1 MNTIA
6 LLLAAT
12 LSAGNAEFDAT
23 ARDGAREIS
32 LSRARE
38 ELREKGP
45 APGALE
51 KAMLADPK
59 KFEKPDEAEALCRDV
74 FADELRAQFAAKAR
88 AIDERLGIG
97 SFSVG
102 VGSDRVGVG
111 SNSVGV
117 GSDRVGVGSDRVGV
131 GSNSVG
137 VGSDRVGV
145 GFDRVGVMSD
155 ANSTLNDPKL
165 TLKDPDS
172 TLNDSKST
180 LEELNSTLIEEIANR
195 HFAAAFAAE
204 RKAAVE
210 AQAKTIVAAT
220 RPTEAEFDAKGDRE
234 LREQMQ
240 KRILDE
246 QKTVVFSENRQ
257 FISERMVEPVI
268 KDARA
273 EQKRQKDYLMR
284 ARCDTAAPSKLAADL
299 KVRLEEN
306 VRERREKEEDP
317 SKAWGVFAG
326 TFGKSVGPAVERRTL
341 DRLEKKM
348 DATSVE
354 VDVDSILKEIIDAPQ
369 MHVKQA
375 ESEKVFATRYSAALL
390 ARALDGAC
398 NDAPQSERDEL
409 RGYLSSRLGGERIQK
424 AAEAKIKKEVLPK
437 WREARATAAKRQA
450 DDTWPTLADGTWF
463 PPADLA
469 DDVTARSDYAKSVK
483 EWRSLSAL
491 KPLADAP
498 KGRPLMEEADSRA
511 DSGVAVAF
519 DIARSAIAAQ
529 NAIVDGCHAQVLAEA
544 KRRKDSFWTRTPDLK
559 TIVGLLTQATE
570 ESWEASRLNTLWP
583 DEAKRPAN
591 AAAQH
596 KALFPSVR
604 RKIELLARTI
614 LEEMNEPKP
623 ESEEKPDEPPPE
635 EPPPEEPPEE
645 VLEFAISV
653 RRAGNE
659 VEVSLKQGETTV
671 ESSTVPAK
679 KDDFE
684 KAMSKV
690 TSAISRILEL
700 K

>member
-1 MNTIA
+1 MNMIA

-23 ARDGAREIS
+23 ARDGARDIS

-59 KFEKPDEAEALCRDV
+59 KFEKPAEAEALCRDI

-88 AIDERLGIG
+88 AIAERLGIE
-97 SFSVG
+97 
-102 VGSDRVGVG
+102 SDKVEL
-111 SNSVGV
+111 
-117 GSDRVGVGSDRVGV
+117 
-131 GSNSVG
+131 
-137 VGSDRVGV
+137 
-145 GFDRVGVMSD
+145 D
-155 ANSTLNDPKL
+155 AGKVD
-165 TLKDPDS
+165 
-172 TLNDSKST
+172 
-180 LEELNSTLIEEIANR
+180 EIASK
-195 HFAAAFAAE
+195 HFGSAFAAE

-210 AQAKTIVAAT
+210 TQAKTIVTAT
-220 RPTEAEFDAKGDRE
+220 RPTEAEFDEKEDWE

-299 KVRLEEN
+299 KTRLEEN
-306 VRERREKEEDP
+306 VKERREKADDP

-326 TFGKSVGPAVERRTL
+326 TFEKSIGPAVERRTL

-348 DATSVE
+348 DATNVE
-354 VDVDSILKEIIDAPQ
+354 VDVDSILKEIVEAPQ
-369 MHVKQA
+369 KHVKQA

-390 ARALDGAC
+390 ARALDGTC

-409 RGYLSSRLGGERIQK
+409 REYLSSRLGGERIQK
-424 AAEAKIKKEVLPK
+424 AADAKVKKDVLPK

-483 EWRSLSAL
+483 EWRSLAAL
-491 KPLADAP
+491 KILADAP

-511 DSGVAVAF
+511 DSEVAAAF

-529 NAIVDGCHAQVLAEA
+529 NSIVDMSHAQVLAEA
-544 KRRKDSFWTRTPDLK
+544 KKRKDSFWTRTPDLK
-559 TIVGLLTQATE
+559 TVVGLLTQATE
-570 ESWEASRLNTLWP
+570 ESWNATRLDTLWP

-591 AAAQH
+591 ADEQH

-623 ESEEKPDEPPPE
+623 ENEEKPE
-635 EPPPEEPPEE
+635 EPPPEEPQPDETPEEPPEE
-645 VLEFAISV
+645 VIEFAISV
-653 RRAGNE
+653 RRAGDE
-659 VEVSLKQGETTV
+659 VEVSLKQGETVV
-671 ESSTVPAK
+671 ESATVPAK

-684 KAMSKV
+684 NAMFKV
-690 TSAISRILEL
+690 TSAISRILGL

>member
-1 MNTIA
+1 MNMIA
-6 LLLAAT
+6 LILAAT
-12 LSAGNAEFDAT
+12 LSAGNAEFDST
-23 ARDGAREIS
+23 ARDGARDIS

-59 KFEKPDEAEALCRDV
+59 KFEKPAEAEALCRGV

-88 AIDERLGIG
+88 AIAERLGIE
-97 SFSVG
+97 
-102 VGSDRVGVG
+102 SDKLEL
-111 SNSVGV
+111 
-117 GSDRVGVGSDRVGV
+117 
-131 GSNSVG
+131 
-137 VGSDRVGV
+137 
-145 GFDRVGVMSD
+145 D
-155 ANSTLNDPKL
+155 AGKAD
-165 TLKDPDS
+165 
-172 TLNDSKST
+172 
-180 LEELNSTLIEEIANR
+180 EIANK
-195 HFAAAFAAE
+195 HFASAFAAE

-220 RPTEAEFDAKGDRE
+220 RPTEAEFDEKEDWE

-268 KDARA
+268 KDARR
-273 EQKRQKDYLMR
+273 EQKRQAEYLMR

-299 KVRLEEN
+299 KARLEEN
-306 VRERREKEEDP
+306 VKERREKADDP
-317 SKAWGVFAG
+317 SKAWGVFTG
-326 TFGKSVGPAVERRTL
+326 TFEKSVGPAVERRTL

-348 DATSVE
+348 ETTNVE
-354 VDVDSILKEIIDAPQ
+354 VDVDSILKEIVEAPQ
-369 MHVKQA
+369 KHVKQA
-375 ESEKVFATRYSAALL
+375 ESEKVFATRYSAVLL
-390 ARALDGAC
+390 ARALDGTC
-398 NDAPQSERDEL
+398 NDAPQSERGEL
-409 RGYLSSRLGGERIQK
+409 REYLASRLGGERIQK
-424 AAEAKIKKEVLPK
+424 AVEAKVRKDVLPK

-511 DSGVAVAF
+511 DSEVAAAF

-529 NAIVDGCHAQVLAEA
+529 NAIVDGSHAQVLAEA
-544 KRRKDSFWTRTPDLK
+544 KKRKDSFWTRTPDLK

-591 AAAQH
+591 AAEQH
-596 KALFPSVR
+596 KSLFPSVR

-623 ESEEKPDEPPPE
+623 ENEEKPE
-635 EPPPEEPPEE
+635 EPPPEEPQPDETPEE
-645 VLEFAISV
+645 PPEVVEFEISV
-653 RRAGNE
+653 RRAGDE
-659 VEVSLKQGETTV
+659 VEVSLKQGETVV
-671 ESSTVPAK
+671 ESATVPAK

-684 KAMSKV
+684 NAMFKV
-690 TSAISRILEL
+690 TSAISRILGL

>member
-1 MNTIA
+1 MIA
-6 LLLAAT
+6 LILAAT
-12 LSAGNAEFDAT
+12 LSAGNAEFDST
-23 ARDGAREIS
+23 ARDGARDIS

-59 KFEKPDEAEALCRDV
+59 KFEKPAEAEALCRGV

-88 AIDERLGIG
+88 AIAERLGLE
-97 SFSVG
+97 
-102 VGSDRVGVG
+102 SDKVEL
-111 SNSVGV
+111 
-117 GSDRVGVGSDRVGV
+117 
-131 GSNSVG
+131 
-137 VGSDRVGV
+137 
-145 GFDRVGVMSD
+145 D
-155 ANSTLNDPKL
+155 AGKAD
-165 TLKDPDS
+165 
-172 TLNDSKST
+172 
-180 LEELNSTLIEEIANR
+180 EIANK
-195 HFAAAFAAE
+195 HFASAFAAE

-220 RPTEAEFDAKGDRE
+220 RPTEAEFDEKEDWE

-268 KDARA
+268 KDARH
-273 EQKRQKDYLMR
+273 EQKRQAEYLMR

-299 KVRLEEN
+299 KARLEEN
-306 VRERREKEEDP
+306 VKERREKADDP

-326 TFGKSVGPAVERRTL
+326 TFEKSIGPAVERRTL

-348 DATSVE
+348 EATNVE
-354 VDVDSILKEIIDAPQ
+354 VDVDSILKEIVEAPQ
-369 MHVKQA
+369 KHVKQA
-375 ESEKVFATRYSAALL
+375 ESEKVFATRYSTALL

-409 RGYLSSRLGGERIQK
+409 REYLSSRLGGERIQK
-424 AAEAKIKKEVLPK
+424 AAEAKVKKEVLPK

-469 DDVTARSDYAKSVK
+469 DDITARSDYAKSVK
-483 EWRSLSAL
+483 EWRSLAAL
-491 KPLADAP
+491 KILADAP
-498 KGRPLMEEADSRA
+498 NGRPLMEEADSRA
-511 DSGVAVAF
+511 DSEVAAAF

-529 NAIVDGCHAQVLAEA
+529 NAIVDGSHAQVLAEA
-544 KRRKDSFWTRTPDLK
+544 KKRKDSFWTRTPDLK

-591 AAAQH
+591 AAEQH

-623 ESEEKPDEPPPE
+623 ENEEKPE
-635 EPPPEEPPEE
+635 EPPPEEQQPDETPEEPPE
-645 VLEFAISV
+645 VVEFEISV
-653 RRAGNE
+653 RREGNE
-659 VEVSLKQGETTV
+659 VEVSLKQGETVV
-671 ESSTVPAK
+671 ESATVPAK
-679 KDDFE
+679 KDNFE
-684 KAMSKV
+684 NAMFKV
-690 TSAISRILEL
+690 TSAISRILGL

>member
-1 MNTIA
+1 MNMIA

-23 ARDGAREIS
+23 ARDGARDIS

-59 KFEKPDEAEALCRDV
+59 KFEKPDEAETLCRDI

-88 AIDERLGIG
+88 AIAERLGIEPDK
-97 SFSVG
+97 VEL
-102 VGSDRVGVG
+102 
-111 SNSVGV
+111 
-117 GSDRVGVGSDRVGV
+117 
-131 GSNSVG
+131 
-137 VGSDRVGV
+137 
-145 GFDRVGVMSD
+145 D
-155 ANSTLNDPKL
+155 AGKVD
-165 TLKDPDS
+165 
-172 TLNDSKST
+172 
-180 LEELNSTLIEEIANR
+180 EIASK
-195 HFAAAFAAE
+195 HFGSAFASE

-210 AQAKTIVAAT
+210 AQAKTIVTAT
-220 RPTEAEFDAKGDRE
+220 RPTEAEFDEKEDWE

-299 KVRLEEN
+299 KTRLEEN
-306 VRERREKEEDP
+306 VKERREKADDP

-326 TFGKSVGPAVERRTL
+326 TFEKSIGPAVERRTL

-348 DATSVE
+348 DATNVE
-354 VDVDSILKEIIDAPQ
+354 VDVDSILKEIVEAPQ
-369 MHVKQA
+369 KHVKQS
-375 ESEKVFATRYSAALL
+375 ESEKVFASRYSAALL
-390 ARALDGAC
+390 ARALDGTC

-409 RGYLSSRLGGERIQK
+409 REYLSTRLGSERIQK
-424 AAEAKIKKEVLPK
+424 AVDAKVKKDVLPK

-491 KPLADAP
+491 KSLADAP

-511 DSGVAVAF
+511 DSEVAAAF

-529 NAIVDGCHAQVLAEA
+529 NAIVDGSHAQVLAEA
-544 KRRKDSFWTRTPDLK
+544 KKRKDSFWTRTPDLK
-559 TIVGLLTQATE
+559 TVVGLLTQATE
-570 ESWEASRLNTLWP
+570 ESWNATRLDTLWP

-591 AAAQH
+591 ADEQH
-596 KALFPSVR
+596 KSLFPSVR

-623 ESEEKPDEPPPE
+623 ENEEKPE
-635 EPPPEEPPEE
+635 EPPPEEPQPDETPEEPPEE
-645 VLEFAISV
+645 VVEFAISV

-659 VEVSLKQGETTV
+659 VEVSLKQGETVV
-671 ESSTVPAK
+671 ESATVPAK

-684 KAMSKV
+684 NAMFKV
-690 TSAISRILEL
+690 TSAISRILGL

>member
-1 MNTIA
+1 MNMIA
-6 LLLAAT
+6 LILAAT
-12 LSAGNAEFDAT
+12 LSAGNAEFDST
-23 ARDGAREIS
+23 ARDGARDIS

-45 APGALE
+45 VPGALE
-51 KAMLADPK
+51 QAMLADPK
-59 KFEKPDEAEALCRDV
+59 KFEKPAEAEVLCRGV

-88 AIDERLGIG
+88 AIAERLGLE
-97 SFSVG
+97 
-102 VGSDRVGVG
+102 SDKVEL
-111 SNSVGV
+111 
-117 GSDRVGVGSDRVGV
+117 
-131 GSNSVG
+131 
-137 VGSDRVGV
+137 
-145 GFDRVGVMSD
+145 D
-155 ANSTLNDPKL
+155 AGKAD
-165 TLKDPDS
+165 
-172 TLNDSKST
+172 
-180 LEELNSTLIEEIANR
+180 EIANK
-195 HFAAAFAAE
+195 HFASAFAAE

-220 RPTEAEFDAKGDRE
+220 RPTEAEFDEKEDWE

-257 FISERMVEPVI
+257 FINERMVEPVI
-268 KDARA
+268 KDARH
-273 EQKRQKDYLMR
+273 EQKRQAEYLMR

-299 KVRLEEN
+299 KARLEEN
-306 VRERREKEEDP
+306 VKERREKADDP

-326 TFGKSVGPAVERRTL
+326 TFEKSVGPAVERRTL

-348 DATSVE
+348 EATNVE
-354 VDVDSILKEIIDAPQ
+354 VDVDSILKEIVEAPQ
-369 MHVKQA
+369 KHVKQA
-375 ESEKVFATRYSAALL
+375 DSEKIFATRYSTALL

-409 RGYLSSRLGGERIQK
+409 REYLASRLGGERIQK
-424 AAEAKIKKEVLPK
+424 AAEAKVKKEVLPK

-469 DDVTARSDYAKSVK
+469 DDITARSDYAKSVK
-483 EWRSLSAL
+483 EWRSLAAL
-491 KPLADAP
+491 KILADAP
-498 KGRPLMEEADSRA
+498 NGRPLMEEADSRA
-511 DSGVAVAF
+511 DSEVAAAF

-529 NAIVDGCHAQVLAEA
+529 NAIVDGSHAQVLAEA
-544 KRRKDSFWTRTPDLK
+544 KKRKDSFWTRTPDLK

-591 AAAQH
+591 AAEQH

-623 ESEEKPDEPPPE
+623 ENEEKPE
-635 EPPPEEPPEE
+635 EPPPEEQQPDETPEEPPE
-645 VLEFAISV
+645 VVEFEISV
-653 RRAGNE
+653 RREGNE
-659 VEVSLKQGETTV
+659 VEVSLKQGETVV

-679 KDDFE
+679 KDEFE
-684 KAMSKV
+684 NAMFKV
-690 TSAISRILEL
+690 TSAISRILGL

>member
-1 MNTIA
+1 MNMIA
-6 LLLAAT
+6 LILAAT
-12 LSAGNAEFDAT
+12 LSAGNAEFDST
-23 ARDGAREIS
+23 ARDGARDIS

-59 KFEKPDEAEALCRDV
+59 KFEKPAEAEALCRGV

-88 AIDERLGIG
+88 AIAERLGL
-97 SFSVG
+97 
-102 VGSDRVGVG
+102 GSDKVEL
-111 SNSVGV
+111 
-117 GSDRVGVGSDRVGV
+117 
-131 GSNSVG
+131 
-137 VGSDRVGV
+137 
-145 GFDRVGVMSD
+145 D
-155 ANSTLNDPKL
+155 AGKAD
-165 TLKDPDS
+165 
-172 TLNDSKST
+172 
-180 LEELNSTLIEEIANR
+180 EIANK

-220 RPTEAEFDAKGDRE
+220 RPTEAEFDEKEDWE

-268 KDARA
+268 KDARH
-273 EQKRQKDYLMR
+273 EQKRQAEYLMR

-299 KVRLEEN
+299 KARLEEN
-306 VRERREKEEDP
+306 VKERREKADDP

-326 TFGKSVGPAVERRTL
+326 TFEKSVGPAVERRTL

-348 DATSVE
+348 ETTNVE
-354 VDVDSILKEIIDAPQ
+354 VDVDSILKEIVEAPQ
-369 MHVKQA
+369 KHVKQA
-375 ESEKVFATRYSAALL
+375 ESEKVFAARYSAALL

-398 NDAPQSERDEL
+398 NDAPQSERGEL
-409 RGYLSSRLGGERIQK
+409 REYLASRLGGERIQK
-424 AAEAKIKKEVLPK
+424 AVEAKVRKDVLPK

-483 EWRSLSAL
+483 EWRSLAAL
-491 KPLADAP
+491 KSLADAP

-511 DSGVAVAF
+511 DSEVAAAF
-519 DIARSAIAAQ
+519 DVARSAIAAQ
-529 NAIVDGCHAQVLAEA
+529 NAIVDGSHAQVLAEA
-544 KRRKDSFWTRTPDLK
+544 KNRKDSFWTRTPDLK

-570 ESWEASRLNTLWP
+570 ESWEASRISTLWP
-583 DEAKRPAN
+583 DEAKRPVN
-591 AAAQH
+591 AAEQH

-623 ESEEKPDEPPPE
+623 ENEEKPE
-635 EPPPEEPPEE
+635 EPPPEEQQPDETSEEPEE
-645 VLEFAISV
+645 VVEFEISV
-653 RRAGNE
+653 RRTGNE
-659 VEVSLKQGETTV
+659 VEVSLKQGETVV
-671 ESSTVPAK
+671 ESATVPAK

-684 KAMSKV
+684 NAMFKV
-690 TSAISRILEL
+690 TSAISRILGL

>member
-1 MNTIA
+1 MNMIA

-23 ARDGAREIS
+23 ARDGARDIS

-59 KFEKPDEAEALCRDV
+59 KFEKPDEAETLCRDI

-88 AIDERLGIG
+88 VIAERLGIEPDK
-97 SFSVG
+97 VEL
-102 VGSDRVGVG
+102 
-111 SNSVGV
+111 
-117 GSDRVGVGSDRVGV
+117 
-131 GSNSVG
+131 
-137 VGSDRVGV
+137 
-145 GFDRVGVMSD
+145 D
-155 ANSTLNDPKL
+155 AGKVD
-165 TLKDPDS
+165 
-172 TLNDSKST
+172 
-180 LEELNSTLIEEIANR
+180 EIASK
-195 HFAAAFAAE
+195 HFGSAFASE

-210 AQAKTIVAAT
+210 AQAKTIVTAT
-220 RPTEAEFDAKGDRE
+220 RPTEAEFDEKEDWE

-299 KVRLEEN
+299 KTRLEEN
-306 VRERREKEEDP
+306 VKERREKADDP

-326 TFGKSVGPAVERRTL
+326 TFEKSIGPAVERRTL

-348 DATSVE
+348 DATNVE
-354 VDVDSILKEIIDAPQ
+354 VDVDSILKEIVEAPQ
-369 MHVKQA
+369 KHVKQA

-390 ARALDGAC
+390 ARALDGTC
-398 NDAPQSERDEL
+398 NDVPQSERDEL
-409 RGYLSSRLGGERIQK
+409 REYLSSRLGGERIQK
-424 AAEAKIKKEVLPK
+424 AADAKVKKDVLPK
-437 WREARATAAKRQA
+437 WREARVTAAKRQA

-491 KPLADAP
+491 KSLADAP

-511 DSGVAVAF
+511 DSEVAAAF

-529 NAIVDGCHAQVLAEA
+529 NAIVDGSHAQVLAEA
-544 KRRKDSFWTRTPDLK
+544 KKRKDSFWTRTPDLK
-559 TIVGLLTQATE
+559 TVVGLLTQATE
-570 ESWEASRLNTLWP
+570 ESWNATRLDTLWP

-591 AAAQH
+591 ADEQH
-596 KALFPSVR
+596 KSLFPSVR

-623 ESEEKPDEPPPE
+623 ENEEKPE
-635 EPPPEEPPEE
+635 EPPPEEPQPDETPEEPPEE
-645 VLEFAISV
+645 VVEFAISV

-659 VEVSLKQGETTV
+659 VEVSLKQGETVV
-671 ESSTVPAK
+671 ESATVPAK
-679 KDDFE
+679 KNDFE
-684 KAMSKV
+684 NAMNKV
-690 TSAISRILEL
+690 TSAISRILGL

>member
-1 MNTIA
+1 MNMIA

-12 LSAGNAEFDAT
+12 LSAGNAEFDST
-23 ARDGAREIS
+23 ARDGARNIS
-32 LSRARE
+32 LSRVRE

-45 APGALE
+45 QPGALE

-59 KFEKPDEAEALCRDV
+59 KFEKPAEAEALCRGV

-88 AIDERLGIG
+88 AIAERLGIE
-97 SFSVG
+97 
-102 VGSDRVGVG
+102 
-111 SNSVGV
+111 
-117 GSDRVGVGSDRVGV
+117 
-131 GSNSVG
+131 
-137 VGSDRVGV
+137 
-145 GFDRVGVMSD
+145 
-155 ANSTLNDPKL
+155 
-165 TLKDPDS
+165 PD
-172 TLNDSKST
+172 KVE
-180 LEELNSTLIEEIANR
+180 LEADKADEIASK
-195 HFAAAFAAE
+195 HFSNAFAAE

-220 RPTEAEFDAKGDRE
+220 RPTEAEFDEKEDWE

-268 KDARA
+268 KDARH
-273 EQKRQKDYLMR
+273 EQKRQAEYLMR

-299 KVRLEEN
+299 KARLEEN
-306 VRERREKEEDP
+306 VKERREKADDP
-317 SKAWGVFAG
+317 SKAWGVFNG
-326 TFGKSVGPAVERRTL
+326 TFEKSVGPAVERRTL

-348 DATSVE
+348 EATNVE
-354 VDVDSILKEIIDAPQ
+354 VDVDSILKEIVEAPQ
-369 MHVKQA
+369 KHVKQA
-375 ESEKVFATRYSAALL
+375 ESEKVFATRYSATLL
-390 ARALDGAC
+390 AWALDGAC

-409 RGYLSSRLGGERIQK
+409 REYLSARLGGERIQK
-424 AAEAKIKKEVLPK
+424 VAEAKVKKEVLPK

-491 KPLADAP
+491 KTLADAP

-511 DSGVAVAF
+511 DSEVATAF

-529 NAIVDGCHAQVLAEA
+529 NAIVDGSHAQVLAEA
-544 KRRKDSFWTRTPDLK
+544 KKRKDSFWTRTPDLK
-559 TIVGLLTQATE
+559 TVVGLLTQATE
-570 ESWEASRLNTLWP
+570 ESWEASRISTLWP

-591 AAAQH
+591 AAEQH

-623 ESEEKPDEPPPE
+623 ENEEKPE
-635 EPPPEEPPEE
+635 EPPPEEQQPEETPEEPPEE
-645 VLEFAISV
+645 VVEFDISV

-659 VEVSLKQGETTV
+659 VEVSLKQGETVV

-684 KAMSKV
+684 NAMFKV
-690 TSAISRILEL
+690 TSAISRILGL

>member
-1 MNTIA
+1 MIA

-12 LSAGNAEFDAT
+12 LSAGNAEFDST
-23 ARDGAREIS
+23 ARDGARDIS

-45 APGALE
+45 VPGALE
-51 KAMLADPK
+51 KAMLADPR
-59 KFEKPDEAEALCRDV
+59 KFEKPAEAEALCRGV

-97 SFSVG
+97 S
-102 VGSDRVGVG
+102 DP
-111 SNSVGV
+111 
-117 GSDRVGVGSDRVGV
+117 
-131 GSNSVG
+131 
-137 VGSDRVGV
+137 
-145 GFDRVGVMSD
+145 
-155 ANSTLNDPKL
+155 NSTLNDSIL
-165 TLKDPDS
+165 
-172 TLNDSKST
+172 
-180 LEELNSTLIEEIANR
+180 TLIEEVASK

-210 AQAKTIVAAT
+210 AQAKTIVTAT
-220 RPTEAEFDAKGDRE
+220 RPTEAEFDEKEDWE

-240 KRILDE
+240 KRIIDE

-299 KVRLEEN
+299 KARLEES
-306 VRERREKEEDP
+306 VKERREKEDDP
-317 SKAWGVFAG
+317 SKKWGVFVG
-326 TFGKSVGPAVERRTL
+326 TFEESIGPAVERRTL

-348 DATSVE
+348 DATNVE
-354 VDVDSILKEIIDAPQ
+354 VDVDSILKEIVEAPQ
-369 MHVKQA
+369 KHVKQA
-375 ESEKVFATRYSAALL
+375 ESEKVFAIRYSAAIL

-398 NDAPQSERDEL
+398 NDVPQSEREEL
-409 RGYLSSRLGGERIQK
+409 RGYLSARLGGERIQK
-424 AAEAKIKKEVLPK
+424 AAEAKVKKEVLPK

-450 DDTWPTLADGTWF
+450 DETWPTLADKTWF

-469 DDVTARSDYAKSVK
+469 DDIAARSDYSKSVK
-483 EWRSLSAL
+483 EWRSLAAL
-491 KPLADAP
+491 KSLADAP
-498 KGRPLMEEADSRA
+498 KGKPLMEEADSRA
-511 DSGVAVAF
+511 DSEVSVAF

-529 NAIVDGCHAQVLAEA
+529 NSIVDRNHAQVLAEA

-570 ESWEASRLNTLWP
+570 ESWNASRISTLWP
-583 DEAKRPAN
+583 DEAKRPSN
-591 AAAQH
+591 AAEQH

-623 ESEEKPDEPPPE
+623 ENEEKPE
-635 EPPPEEPPEE
+635 EPPPEEPPPDETPEEPPEE
-645 VLEFAISV
+645 VVEFAISV
-653 RRAGNE
+653 RREGNE
-659 VEVSLKQGETTV
+659 VEVSLKQGETVV
-671 ESSTVPAK
+671 ESATVPAK

-684 KAMSKV
+684 NEMFKV
-690 TSAISRILEL
+690 TSEISRILGL

>member
-1 MNTIA
+1 MIA
-6 LLLAAT
+6 FILAAT
-12 LSAGNAEFDAT
+12 LSAGNAEFDST
-23 ARDGAREIS
+23 ARDGARDIS

-59 KFEKPDEAEALCRDV
+59 KFEKPAEAEALCRGV

-97 SFSVG
+97 S
-102 VGSDRVGVG
+102 
-111 SNSVGV
+111 NSVGV
-117 GSDRVGVGSDRVGV
+117 DPNSTLSDS
-131 GSNSVG
+131 
-137 VGSDRVGV
+137 
-145 GFDRVGVMSD
+145 
-155 ANSTLNDPKL
+155 NSTLNDPNT
-165 TLKDPDS
+165 TLKDSISP
-172 TLNDSKST
+172 
-180 LEELNSTLIEEIANR
+180 LIDEIANK

-220 RPTEAEFDAKGDRE
+220 RPTEAEFDAKEDWE

-240 KRILDE
+240 KRIIDE
-246 QKTVVFSENRQ
+246 QKTAVFSENRQ

-268 KDARA
+268 KDARH
-273 EQKRQKDYLMR
+273 EQKRQAEYLMR
-284 ARCDTAAPSKLAADL
+284 ARCDTASPSKLTADL
-299 KVRLEEN
+299 KARLEEN
-306 VRERREKEEDP
+306 VKERREKADDP

-326 TFGKSVGPAVERRTL
+326 TFEKSVGPAVERRTL

-348 DATSVE
+348 EATNVE
-354 VDVDSILKEIIDAPQ
+354 VDVDSILKEIVETPQ
-369 MHVKQA
+369 KHVKQA
-375 ESEKVFATRYSAALL
+375 ESEKVFATRYSAVLL
-390 ARALDGAC
+390 ARALDGTC

-424 AAEAKIKKEVLPK
+424 AAEAKVKKEVLPK

-483 EWRSLSAL
+483 EWRSLAAL
-491 KPLADAP
+491 KSLADAP

-511 DSGVAVAF
+511 DSEVAAAF

-529 NAIVDGCHAQVLAEA
+529 NAIVDGSHAQVLAEA
-544 KRRKDSFWTRTPDLK
+544 KKRKDSFWTRTPDLK

-570 ESWEASRLNTLWP
+570 ESWEASRISTLWP

-591 AAAQH
+591 ADEQH

-623 ESEEKPDEPPPE
+623 ENEEKPE
-635 EPPPEEPPEE
+635 EPPPEEPQPDETPEEPPEE
-645 VLEFAISV
+645 VIEFAISV

-659 VEVSLKQGETTV
+659 VEVSLKQGEAVV

-679 KDDFE
+679 KNDFE
-684 KAMSKV
+684 NAMNKV
-690 TSAISRILEL
+690 TSAISSILGL

>member
-1 MNTIA
+1 MNMIA

-23 ARDGAREIS
+23 ARDGARDIS

-59 KFEKPDEAEALCRDV
+59 KFEKPDEAETLCRDI

-88 AIDERLGIG
+88 AIAERLGIEPDK
-97 SFSVG
+97 VEL
-102 VGSDRVGVG
+102 
-111 SNSVGV
+111 
-117 GSDRVGVGSDRVGV
+117 
-131 GSNSVG
+131 
-137 VGSDRVGV
+137 
-145 GFDRVGVMSD
+145 D
-155 ANSTLNDPKL
+155 AGKVD
-165 TLKDPDS
+165 
-172 TLNDSKST
+172 
-180 LEELNSTLIEEIANR
+180 EIASK
-195 HFAAAFAAE
+195 HFGSAFASE
-204 RKAAVE
+204 RKTAVE
-210 AQAKTIVAAT
+210 AQAKTIVTAT
-220 RPTEAEFDAKGDRE
+220 RPTEAEFDEKEDWE

-299 KVRLEEN
+299 KTRLEEN
-306 VRERREKEEDP
+306 VKERREKADDP

-326 TFGKSVGPAVERRTL
+326 TFEKSIGPAVERRTL

-348 DATSVE
+348 DATNVE
-354 VDVDSILKEIIDAPQ
+354 VDVDSILKEIVEAPQ
-369 MHVKQA
+369 KHVKQA

-390 ARALDGAC
+390 ARALDGTC
-398 NDAPQSERDEL
+398 NDVPQSERDEL
-409 RGYLSSRLGGERIQK
+409 REYLSSRLGGERIQK
-424 AAEAKIKKEVLPK
+424 AADAKVKKDVLPK
-437 WREARATAAKRQA
+437 WREARVTAAKRQA

-491 KPLADAP
+491 KSLADAP

-511 DSGVAVAF
+511 DSEVAAAF

-529 NAIVDGCHAQVLAEA
+529 NAIVDGSHAQVLAEA
-544 KRRKDSFWTRTPDLK
+544 KKRKDSFWTRTPDLK
-559 TIVGLLTQATE
+559 TVVGLLTQATE
-570 ESWEASRLNTLWP
+570 ESWNATRLDTLWP

-591 AAAQH
+591 ADEQH
-596 KALFPSVR
+596 KSLFPSVR

-623 ESEEKPDEPPPE
+623 ENEEKPE
-635 EPPPEEPPEE
+635 EPPPEEPQPDETPEEPPEE
-645 VLEFAISV
+645 VIEFAISV

-659 VEVSLKQGETTV
+659 VEVSLKQGETVV
-671 ESSTVPAK
+671 ESATVPAK

-684 KAMSKV
+684 NAMFKV
-690 TSAISRILEL
+690 TSAISRILGL

>member
-1 MNTIA
+1 MIA
-6 LLLAAT
+6 LILAAT
-12 LSAGNAEFDAT
+12 LSAGNAEFDST
-23 ARDGAREIS
+23 ARDGARDIS

-59 KFEKPDEAEALCRDV
+59 KFEKPAEAEALCRGV

-88 AIDERLGIG
+88 AIAERLGLE
-97 SFSVG
+97 
-102 VGSDRVGVG
+102 SDKVEL
-111 SNSVGV
+111 
-117 GSDRVGVGSDRVGV
+117 
-131 GSNSVG
+131 
-137 VGSDRVGV
+137 
-145 GFDRVGVMSD
+145 D
-155 ANSTLNDPKL
+155 AGKAD
-165 TLKDPDS
+165 
-172 TLNDSKST
+172 
-180 LEELNSTLIEEIANR
+180 EIANK
-195 HFAAAFAAE
+195 HFASAFAAE

-220 RPTEAEFDAKGDRE
+220 RPTEAEFDEKEDWE

-268 KDARA
+268 KDARH
-273 EQKRQKDYLMR
+273 EQKRQAEYLMR

-299 KVRLEEN
+299 KARLEEN
-306 VRERREKEEDP
+306 VKERREKADDP

-326 TFGKSVGPAVERRTL
+326 TFEKSVGPAVERRTL

-348 DATSVE
+348 EATNVE
-354 VDVDSILKEIIDAPQ
+354 VDVDSILKEIVEAPQ
-369 MHVKQA
+369 KHVKQA
-375 ESEKVFATRYSAALL
+375 DSEKIFATRYSTALL

-409 RGYLSSRLGGERIQK
+409 REYLSSRLGGERIQK
-424 AAEAKIKKEVLPK
+424 AAEAKVKKEVLPK

-469 DDVTARSDYAKSVK
+469 DDITARSDYAKSVK
-483 EWRSLSAL
+483 EWRSLAAL
-491 KPLADAP
+491 KILADAP
-498 KGRPLMEEADSRA
+498 NGRPLMEEADSRA
-511 DSGVAVAF
+511 DSEVAAAF

-529 NAIVDGCHAQVLAEA
+529 NAIVDGSHAQVLAEA
-544 KRRKDSFWTRTPDLK
+544 KKRKDSFWTRTPDLK

-591 AAAQH
+591 AAEQH

-623 ESEEKPDEPPPE
+623 ENEEKPE
-635 EPPPEEPPEE
+635 EPPPEEPQPDETPEEPEE
-645 VLEFAISV
+645 VVEFEISV

-659 VEVSLKQGETTV
+659 VEVSLKQGETVV
-671 ESSTVPAK
+671 ESATVPAK
-679 KDDFE
+679 KDNFE
-684 KAMSKV
+684 NAMFKV
-690 TSAISRILEL
+690 TSAISRILGL

>member
-1 MNTIA
+1 MNMIA
-6 LLLAAT
+6 LILAAT
-12 LSAGNAEFDAT
+12 LSAGNAEFDST
-23 ARDGAREIS
+23 ARDGARDIS

-59 KFEKPDEAEALCRDV
+59 KFEKPAEAEALCRGV

-88 AIDERLGIG
+88 AIAERLGLE
-97 SFSVG
+97 
-102 VGSDRVGVG
+102 SDKVEL
-111 SNSVGV
+111 
-117 GSDRVGVGSDRVGV
+117 
-131 GSNSVG
+131 
-137 VGSDRVGV
+137 
-145 GFDRVGVMSD
+145 D
-155 ANSTLNDPKL
+155 AGKAD
-165 TLKDPDS
+165 
-172 TLNDSKST
+172 
-180 LEELNSTLIEEIANR
+180 EIANK
-195 HFAAAFAAE
+195 HFASAFAAE

-220 RPTEAEFDAKGDRE
+220 RPTEAEFDEKEDWE

-268 KDARA
+268 KDARH
-273 EQKRQKDYLMR
+273 EQKRQAEYLMR

-299 KVRLEEN
+299 KARLEEN
-306 VRERREKEEDP
+306 VKERREKADDP

-326 TFGKSVGPAVERRTL
+326 TFEKSVGPAVERRTL

-348 DATSVE
+348 ETTNVE
-354 VDVDSILKEIIDAPQ
+354 VDVDSILKEIVEAPQ
-369 MHVKQA
+369 KHVKQA

-398 NDAPQSERDEL
+398 NDAPQSERGEL
-409 RGYLSSRLGGERIQK
+409 REYLASRLGGERIQK
-424 AAEAKIKKEVLPK
+424 AVEAKVRKDVLPK

-469 DDVTARSDYAKSVK
+469 DDITARSDYAKSVK
-483 EWRSLSAL
+483 EWRSLAAL
-491 KPLADAP
+491 KILAAAP
-498 KGRPLMEEADSRA
+498 QGRPLMEEADSRA
-511 DSGVAVAF
+511 DSEVAAAF

-529 NAIVDGCHAQVLAEA
+529 NAIVDGSHAQVLAEA
-544 KRRKDSFWTRTPDLK
+544 KKRKDSFWTRTPDLK

-591 AAAQH
+591 AAEQH

-623 ESEEKPDEPPPE
+623 ENEEKPE
-635 EPPPEEPPEE
+635 EPPPEEQQPDETPEEPEE
-645 VLEFAISV
+645 VVEFEISV

-659 VEVSLKQGETTV
+659 VEVSLKQGETVV
-671 ESSTVPAK
+671 ESATVPAK

-684 KAMSKV
+684 NAMFKV
-690 TSAISRILEL
+690 TSAISRILGL

>member
-1 MNTIA
+1 MIA
-6 LLLAAT
+6 LILAAT
-12 LSAGNAEFDAT
+12 LSAGNAEFDST
-23 ARDGAREIS
+23 ARDGARDIS

-59 KFEKPDEAEALCRDV
+59 KFEKPAEAEALCRGV

-88 AIDERLGIG
+88 AIDERLGIE
-97 SFSVG
+97 
-102 VGSDRVGVG
+102 SDKVEL
-111 SNSVGV
+111 
-117 GSDRVGVGSDRVGV
+117 
-131 GSNSVG
+131 
-137 VGSDRVGV
+137 
-145 GFDRVGVMSD
+145 D
-155 ANSTLNDPKL
+155 AGKAD
-165 TLKDPDS
+165 
-172 TLNDSKST
+172 
-180 LEELNSTLIEEIANR
+180 EIANK
-195 HFAAAFAAE
+195 HFASAFAAE

-210 AQAKTIVAAT
+210 AQAKTIVTAT
-220 RPTEAEFDAKGDRE
+220 RPTEAEFDEKEDWE

-268 KDARA
+268 KDARH
-273 EQKRQKDYLMR
+273 EQKRQAEYLMR

-299 KVRLEEN
+299 KARLEEN
-306 VRERREKEEDP
+306 VKERREKADDP

-326 TFGKSVGPAVERRTL
+326 TFEKSVGPAVERRTL

-348 DATSVE
+348 EATNVE
-354 VDVDSILKEIIDAPQ
+354 VDVDSILKEIVEAPQ
-369 MHVKQA
+369 KHVKQA
-375 ESEKVFATRYSAALL
+375 ESEKIFATRYSTALL

-409 RGYLSSRLGGERIQK
+409 REYLASRLGGERIQK
-424 AAEAKIKKEVLPK
+424 AAEAKVKKEVLPK

-483 EWRSLSAL
+483 EWRSLGAL
-491 KPLADAP
+491 KSLADAP

-511 DSGVAVAF
+511 DSEVAAAF

-529 NAIVDGCHAQVLAEA
+529 NAIVDGSHAQVLAEA
-544 KRRKDSFWTRTPDLK
+544 KKRKDSLWTRTPDLK

-591 AAAQH
+591 AAEQH

-623 ESEEKPDEPPPE
+623 ENEEKPE
-635 EPPPEEPPEE
+635 EPPPEEQQPEE
-645 VLEFAISV
+645 TPEEQEEVVEFEISV
-653 RRAGNE
+653 RRTGNE
-659 VEVSLKQGETTV
+659 VEVSLKQGETVV
-671 ESSTVPAK
+671 ESETVPAK

-684 KAMSKV
+684 NAMFKV
-690 TSAISRILEL
+690 TSAISRILGL

>member
-1 MNTIA
+1 MIA
-6 LLLAAT
+6 LILAAT
-12 LSAGNAEFDAT
+12 LSAGNAEFDST
-23 ARDGAREIS
+23 ARDGARDIS

-45 APGALE
+45 VPGALE

-59 KFEKPDEAEALCRDV
+59 KFEKPAEAEALCRGV

-88 AIDERLGIG
+88 AIAERLGLE
-97 SFSVG
+97 
-102 VGSDRVGVG
+102 SDKVEL
-111 SNSVGV
+111 
-117 GSDRVGVGSDRVGV
+117 
-131 GSNSVG
+131 
-137 VGSDRVGV
+137 
-145 GFDRVGVMSD
+145 D
-155 ANSTLNDPKL
+155 AGKAD
-165 TLKDPDS
+165 
-172 TLNDSKST
+172 
-180 LEELNSTLIEEIANR
+180 EIANN
-195 HFAAAFAAE
+195 HFASAFAAE

-220 RPTEAEFDAKGDRE
+220 RPTEAEFDEKEDWE

-268 KDARA
+268 KDARH
-273 EQKRQKDYLMR
+273 EQKRQAEYLMR

-299 KVRLEEN
+299 KARLEEN
-306 VRERREKEEDP
+306 VKERREKADDP

-326 TFGKSVGPAVERRTL
+326 TFEKSVGPAVERRTL

-348 DATSVE
+348 EATNVE
-354 VDVDSILKEIIDAPQ
+354 VDVDSILKEIVEAPQ
-369 MHVKQA
+369 KHVKQA
-375 ESEKVFATRYSAALL
+375 ESEKIFATRYSTALL
-390 ARALDGAC
+390 ARALYGAC

-409 RGYLSSRLGGERIQK
+409 REYLSSRLGGERIQK
-424 AAEAKIKKEVLPK
+424 AAEAKVKKEVLPK

-463 PPADLA
+463 PPADVA

-483 EWRSLSAL
+483 EWRSLAAL

-498 KGRPLMEEADSRA
+498 QGRPLMEEADSRA
-511 DSGVAVAF
+511 DSEVAAAF

-529 NAIVDGCHAQVLAEA
+529 NSIVDNSHAQVLAEA
-544 KRRKDSFWTRTPDLK
+544 KKRKDSFWTRTPDLK
-559 TIVGLLTQATE
+559 TVVGLLTQAIE
-570 ESWEASRLNTLWP
+570 ESWNATRLATLWP

-591 AAAQH
+591 AAEQH

-623 ESEEKPDEPPPE
+623 ENEEKPE
-635 EPPPEEPPEE
+635 EPPPEEQQPDETPEEPEE
-645 VLEFAISV
+645 VVEFEISV

-659 VEVSLKQGETTV
+659 VEVSLKQGETVV
-671 ESSTVPAK
+671 ESATVPAK
-679 KDDFE
+679 KDNFE
-684 KAMSKV
+684 NAMFKV
-690 TSAISRILEL
+690 TSAISRILGL

>member
-1 MNTIA
+1 MNMIA
-6 LLLAAT
+6 LILAAT

-23 ARDGAREIS
+23 ARDGARDIS
-32 LSRARE
+32 LSRVRD

-59 KFEKPDEAEALCRDV
+59 KFEKPAEAEALCRGV

-97 SFSVG
+97 SNS
-102 VGSDRVGVG
+102 VGVG

-117 GSDRVGVGSDRVGV
+117 DT
-131 GSNSVG
+131 NSTLTD
-137 VGSDRVGV
+137 SISTLNDPISTLN
-145 GFDRVGVMSD
+145 DT
-155 ANSTLNDPKL
+155 NSTLNDPI
-165 TLKDPDS
+165 
-172 TLNDSKST
+172 
-180 LEELNSTLIEEIANR
+180 STLIDEIANK
-195 HFAAAFAAE
+195 HFAPAFAAE

-220 RPTEAEFDAKGDRE
+220 RPTEAEFDAKEDWE

-240 KRILDE
+240 KRIIDE
-246 QKTVVFSENRQ
+246 QKTAVFSENRQ

-268 KDARA
+268 KDARH
-273 EQKRQKDYLMR
+273 EQKRQAEYLMR
-284 ARCDTAAPSKLAADL
+284 ARCDTASPSKLTADL
-299 KVRLEEN
+299 KARLEEN
-306 VRERREKEEDP
+306 VKERREKADDP

-326 TFGKSVGPAVERRTL
+326 TFEKSVGPAVERRTL

-348 DATSVE
+348 EATNVE
-354 VDVDSILKEIIDAPQ
+354 VDVDSILKEIVETPQ
-369 MHVKQA
+369 KHVKQA
-375 ESEKVFATRYSAALL
+375 ESEKVFATRYSAVLL
-390 ARALDGAC
+390 ARALDGTC

-424 AAEAKIKKEVLPK
+424 AAEAKVKKEVLPK

-483 EWRSLSAL
+483 EWRSLAAL
-491 KPLADAP
+491 KSLADAP

-511 DSGVAVAF
+511 DSEVAAAF

-529 NAIVDGCHAQVLAEA
+529 NAIVDGSHAQVLAEA
-544 KRRKDSFWTRTPDLK
+544 KKRKDSFWTRTPDLK

-570 ESWEASRLNTLWP
+570 ESWEASRISTLWP

-591 AAAQH
+591 ADEQH

-623 ESEEKPDEPPPE
+623 ENEEKPEEPPPE

-653 RRAGNE
+653 HRTGNE
-659 VEVSLKQGETTV
+659 VEVSLKQGETVV

-679 KDDFE
+679 KNDFE
-684 KAMSKV
+684 NAMNKV
-690 TSAISRILEL
+690 TSAISRILGL

>member
-1 MNTIA
+1 MIA
-6 LLLAAT
+6 LILAAT
-12 LSAGNAEFDAT
+12 LSAGNAEFDST
-23 ARDGAREIS
+23 ARDGARDIS

-45 APGALE
+45 VPGALE

-59 KFEKPDEAEALCRDV
+59 KFEKPAEAEALCRGV

-88 AIDERLGIG
+88 AIAERLGLE
-97 SFSVG
+97 
-102 VGSDRVGVG
+102 SDKVEL
-111 SNSVGV
+111 
-117 GSDRVGVGSDRVGV
+117 
-131 GSNSVG
+131 
-137 VGSDRVGV
+137 
-145 GFDRVGVMSD
+145 D
-155 ANSTLNDPKL
+155 AGKAD
-165 TLKDPDS
+165 
-172 TLNDSKST
+172 
-180 LEELNSTLIEEIANR
+180 EIANN
-195 HFAAAFAAE
+195 HFASAFAAE

-220 RPTEAEFDAKGDRE
+220 RPTEAEFDEKEDWE

-268 KDARA
+268 KDARH
-273 EQKRQKDYLMR
+273 EQKRQAEYLMR

-299 KVRLEEN
+299 KARLEEN
-306 VRERREKEEDP
+306 VKERREKADDP

-326 TFGKSVGPAVERRTL
+326 TFEKSVGPAVERRTL

-348 DATSVE
+348 EATNVE
-354 VDVDSILKEIIDAPQ
+354 VDVDSILKEIVEAPQ

-375 ESEKVFATRYSAALL
+375 ESEKIFATRYSTALL

-409 RGYLSSRLGGERIQK
+409 REYLSSRLGGERIQK
-424 AAEAKIKKEVLPK
+424 AAEAKVKKEVLPK

-469 DDVTARSDYAKSVK
+469 DDITARSDYAKSVK
-483 EWRSLSAL
+483 EWRSLAAL

-498 KGRPLMEEADSRA
+498 QGRPLMEEADSRA
-511 DSGVAVAF
+511 DSEVAAAF

-529 NAIVDGCHAQVLAEA
+529 NSIVDNSHAQVLAEA
-544 KRRKDSFWTRTPDLK
+544 KKRKDSFWTRTPDLK
-559 TIVGLLTQATE
+559 TVVGLLTQAIE
-570 ESWEASRLNTLWP
+570 ESWNATRLATLWP

-591 AAAQH
+591 AAEQH

-623 ESEEKPDEPPPE
+623 ENEEKPE
-635 EPPPEEPPEE
+635 EPPPEEQQPDETPEEPEE
-645 VLEFAISV
+645 VVEFEISV

-659 VEVSLKQGETTV
+659 VEVSLKQGETVV
-671 ESSTVPAK
+671 ESATVPAK
-679 KDDFE
+679 KDNFE
-684 KAMSKV
+684 NAMFKV
-690 TSAISRILEL
+690 TSAISRILGL

>member
-1 MNTIA
+1 MNMIA
-6 LLLAAT
+6 LILAAT
-12 LSAGNAEFDAT
+12 LSAGNAEFDST
-23 ARDGAREIS
+23 ARDGARDIS

-45 APGALE
+45 VPGALE

-59 KFEKPDEAEALCRDV
+59 KFEKPAEAEVLCRGV

-88 AIDERLGIG
+88 AIAERLGLE
-97 SFSVG
+97 
-102 VGSDRVGVG
+102 SDKVEL
-111 SNSVGV
+111 
-117 GSDRVGVGSDRVGV
+117 
-131 GSNSVG
+131 
-137 VGSDRVGV
+137 
-145 GFDRVGVMSD
+145 D
-155 ANSTLNDPKL
+155 AGKAD
-165 TLKDPDS
+165 
-172 TLNDSKST
+172 
-180 LEELNSTLIEEIANR
+180 EIANK
-195 HFAAAFAAE
+195 HFASAFAAE

-220 RPTEAEFDAKGDRE
+220 RPTEAEFDEKEDWE

-257 FISERMVEPVI
+257 FINERMVEPVI
-268 KDARA
+268 KDARH
-273 EQKRQKDYLMR
+273 EQKRQAEYLMR

-299 KVRLEEN
+299 KARLEEN
-306 VRERREKEEDP
+306 VKERREKADDP

-326 TFGKSVGPAVERRTL
+326 TFEKSVGPAVERRTL

-348 DATSVE
+348 EATNVE
-354 VDVDSILKEIIDAPQ
+354 VDVDSILKEIVEAPQ
-369 MHVKQA
+369 KHVKQA
-375 ESEKVFATRYSAALL
+375 DSEKIFATRYSTALL

-409 RGYLSSRLGGERIQK
+409 REYLSSRLGGERIQK
-424 AAEAKIKKEVLPK
+424 AAEAKVKKEVLPK

-469 DDVTARSDYAKSVK
+469 DDITARSDYAKSVK

-491 KPLADAP
+491 RTLADAP

-511 DSGVAVAF
+511 DSEVAAAF

-529 NAIVDGCHAQVLAEA
+529 NAIVDGSHAQVLAEA
-544 KRRKDSFWTRTPDLK
+544 KKRKDSFWTRTPDLK

-591 AAAQH
+591 AAEQH

-623 ESEEKPDEPPPE
+623 ENEEKPE
-635 EPPPEEPPEE
+635 EPPPEEQQPDETPEEPPE
-645 VLEFAISV
+645 VVEFEISV
-653 RRAGNE
+653 RREGNE
-659 VEVSLKQGETTV
+659 VEVSLKQGETVV

-679 KDDFE
+679 KDEFE
-684 KAMSKV
+684 NAMFKV
-690 TSAISRILEL
+690 TSAISRILGL

>member
-1 MNTIA
+1 MNMIA
-6 LLLAAT
+6 LILAAT
-12 LSAGNAEFDAT
+12 LSAGNAEFDST
-23 ARDGAREIS
+23 ARDGARDIS

-59 KFEKPDEAEALCRDV
+59 KFEKPAEAEALCRGV

-88 AIDERLGIG
+88 AIAERLGLE
-97 SFSVG
+97 
-102 VGSDRVGVG
+102 SDKVEL
-111 SNSVGV
+111 
-117 GSDRVGVGSDRVGV
+117 
-131 GSNSVG
+131 
-137 VGSDRVGV
+137 
-145 GFDRVGVMSD
+145 D
-155 ANSTLNDPKL
+155 AGKAD
-165 TLKDPDS
+165 
-172 TLNDSKST
+172 
-180 LEELNSTLIEEIANR
+180 EIANK
-195 HFAAAFAAE
+195 HFASAFAAE

-220 RPTEAEFDAKGDRE
+220 RPTEAEFDEKEDWE

-268 KDARA
+268 KDARH
-273 EQKRQKDYLMR
+273 EQKRQAEYLMR

-299 KVRLEEN
+299 KARLEEN
-306 VRERREKEEDP
+306 VKERREKADDP

-326 TFGKSVGPAVERRTL
+326 TFEKSIGPAVERRTL

-348 DATSVE
+348 EATNVE
-354 VDVDSILKEIIDAPQ
+354 VDVDSILKEIVEAPQ
-369 MHVKQA
+369 KHVKQA
-375 ESEKVFATRYSAALL
+375 ESEKVFATRYSTALL

-409 RGYLSSRLGGERIQK
+409 REYLSSRLGGERIQK
-424 AAEAKIKKEVLPK
+424 AAEAKVKKEVLPK

-469 DDVTARSDYAKSVK
+469 DDITARSDYAKSVK
-483 EWRSLSAL
+483 EWRSLAAL
-491 KPLADAP
+491 KILADAP
-498 KGRPLMEEADSRA
+498 NGRPLMEEADSRA
-511 DSGVAVAF
+511 DSEVAAAF

-529 NAIVDGCHAQVLAEA
+529 NAIVDGSHAQVLAEA
-544 KRRKDSFWTRTPDLK
+544 KKRKDSFWTRTPDLK

-591 AAAQH
+591 AAEQH

-623 ESEEKPDEPPPE
+623 ENEEKPE
-635 EPPPEEPPEE
+635 EPPPEEQQPDETPEEPPE
-645 VLEFAISV
+645 VVEFEISV
-653 RRAGNE
+653 RREGNE
-659 VEVSLKQGETTV
+659 VEVSLKQGETVV
-671 ESSTVPAK
+671 ESATVPAK
-679 KDDFE
+679 KDNFE
-684 KAMSKV
+684 NAMFKV
-690 TSAISRILEL
+690 TSAISRILGL